1 MGITKNNAS
10 LDKGVYNKN
19 MDKKVRI
26 GINGFGRIGTVV
38 LRAIIKEK
46 YNAEVVA
53 INTRGNATAEAIA
66 LQFKY
71 DSVYGR
77 MPMRVESKS
86 PEKGAEIG
94 KLEIGKTLIPLLGI
108 DDPTKIPWGEYNV
121 DVVLE
126 CTGKFTDSKASGH
139 TQGGAK
145 KVVISA
151 PAKDSH
157 IPTYILGVNED
168 AYHGETLVSN
178 GSCTTN
184 CVAPIVK
191 LIDEKIGFQEGV
203 LTTIHAYTTNQNI
216 VDGTGKDP
224 RRARAG
230 ASNIVPT
237 ATGAAE
243 AVIAA
248 YPPVKGRF
256 AGSAIRVPV
265 ICGSYSDLTFK
276 MVRNT
281 TIDEINSIIEE
292 ACVSE
297 RLVGKMKISYDPLV
311 SSDIIGDNASCVI
324 DSRMT
329 KVISDDMI
337 SIGAWYD
344 NEYGYSCRLVELALF
359 IHAFNG

>member
-1 MGITKNNAS
+1 M
-10 LDKGVYNKN
+10 NK
-19 MDKKVRI
+19 KLRI

-46 YNAEVVA
+46 YDVEVAA
-53 INTRGNATAEAIA
+53 INTRGTSTAESIS

-77 MPMRVESKS
+77 LPMHIGFAGPDKS
-86 PEKGAEIG
+86 SEIG
-94 KLEIGKTLIPLLGI
+94 KLEVGQYSIPLLGI
-108 DDPTKIPWGEYNV
+108 DDPTKIPWGEYGV
-121 DVVLE
+121 DIVLE
-126 CTGKFTDSKASGH
+126 CTGKFTDSSASGH

-145 KVVISA
+145 KVIISA
-151 PAKDSH
+151 PCKGAN
-157 IPTYILGVNED
+157 IPTYILGVNEEE
-168 AYHGETLVSN
+168 YHGETLISN

-203 LTTIHAYTTNQNI
+203 LTTIHAYTTNQNM

-230 ASNIVPT
+230 AVNIVPT

-248 YPPVKGRF
+248 YPKVKGRF

-281 TIDEINSIIEE
+281 TIDEINSIIED
-292 ACVSE
+292 ACVSPP
-297 RLVGKMKISYDPLV
+297 LVGKMKISYDPLV
-311 SSDIIGDNASCVI
+311 SSDIIGDNASCII
-324 DSRMT
+324 DARMT